1 MLKLTEPIQLKSD
14 PNIVTLTSSFSQK
27 MIGNYDIASCE
38 FESDELLHFVTAPA
52 EVYLAEGGANS
63 FVNISSNKVS
73 NDVKVELINNVLNRI
88 VLASDNNIT
97 YQDRIFI
104 EQTLRKLGITDV
116 NQFMRE
122 VNILK
127 QETDNIHALQNL
139 YWTNFETLNSL
150 TRVDNYI
157 KSDAKD
163 EKSGVEDNRSY
174 KYYLHEDIYNRLG
187 TRDLYLELKNYIIDS
202 YSWNNNISNAQMA
215 ISEQNHVFNQMFANE
230 LKYEA
235 TGIDN
240 NLVYNTVNSFELVD
254 EDIEEVSLSTMQNQL
269 VKAIM
274 ANAISNVYD
283 LKYDTILKHE
293 DRIWFNMA
301 TAINEITENTYKRF
315 EEYHISKP
323 ISDRAAAEYHTN
335 ISNNQ
340 LGEIE
345 ILYNIL
351 NEVGGDENFYTDNN
365 YRYEE
370 DVRVFAEAPEYQ
382 EVTVIQGDNL
392 ADDDYHKQLDIINEK
407 NIENAKRISEI
418 KLEEAAKPKHSTKI
432 DRRKAM
438 ADALRA
444 VNNDSK
450 VMLEYLQAPTKSEE
464 EIGKIPEAMRAV
476 YAPETVEILEAYNSL
491 INNREIKGDTKISF
505 DMENTLIREVNEI
518 SEYNEIHGD
527 EVERVYRI
535 ENNIDEGDVY
545 ENSLTDTYVS
555 NQSTNVYDEEGANY
569 VTQIH
574 NEMVNR
580 YERGEINLITDQ
592 ILELAPTFD
601 LEGTVERQLT
611 QTLPRRIDTVKS
623 IVDEHVMNTLNLT
636 HKESEQQIDEEYL
649 EELIRSNTT
658 NQIRKNEEKKEN
670 VTTTNVERVTNTT
683 VNDVKVTDERE
694 IVRLITENVDS
705 RIGSLSEQ
713 VYNRLEKKM
722 DRERRRRGI

>member
-14 PNIVTLTSSFSQK
+14 PNIITLSSSFSQR
-27 MIGNYDIASCE
+27 MIGNYDIVSCE
-38 FESDELLHFVTAPA
+38 FEADELLHFVTAPA

-88 VLASDNNIT
+88 VLAQDNNIT

-122 VNILK
+122 VSILK

-139 YWTNFETLNSL
+139 YWTNLETLNSL
-150 TRVDNYI
+150 TRVDNSI
-157 KSDAKD
+157 KADA
-163 EKSGVEDNRSY
+163 ESVKSGTEDNRSY

-240 NLVYNTVNSFELVD
+240 NLVYNTVNSYELVD
-254 EDIEEVSLSTMQNQL
+254 EDIEEVSLTTMQNQL

-274 ANAISNVYD
+274 SNAISYIYD

-293 DRIWFNMA
+293 DRLWLNMA

-315 EEYHISKP
+315 EEYHIRKP
-323 ISDRAAAEYHTN
+323 ISDKAAAEYHTS

-345 ILYNIL
+345 ILYNVL
-351 NEVGGDENFYTDNN
+351 NEYGGDENYYSGGD

-370 DVRVFAEAPEYQ
+370 DIRVFTEAPEYQ
-382 EVTVIQGDNL
+382 EITVIQGDNL
-392 ADDDYHKQLDIINEK
+392 EDNDYRKQLDIINEK
-407 NIENAKRISEI
+407 NIENAKKISEI
-418 KLEEAAKPKHSTKI
+418 KVEELAKPKTSTKI

-438 ADALRA
+438 SDALRA
-444 VNNDSK
+444 LNNDNK
-450 VMLEYLQAPTKSEE
+450 LMLEYLETPTREE
-464 EIGKIPEAMRAV
+464 QESNRIPEAYRAV
-476 YAPETVEILEAYNSL
+476 YAPETVEILEAYNNL
-491 INNREIKGDTKISF
+491 VNNREITGDTKITF
-505 DMENTLIREVNEI
+505 DMENTLISEIREI
-518 SEYNEIHGD
+518 SEYNEVHGD

-535 ENNIDEGDVY
+535 ENNIDEGDEITTERSYTQVDNVDTTVY
-545 ENSLTDTYVS
+545 NNEVENYITR
-555 NQSTNVYDEEGANY
+555 
-569 VTQIH
+569 IH

-580 YERGEINLITDQ
+580 YESGELSLITDQ
-592 ILELAPTFD
+592 ILKLAPVAD

-611 QTLPRRIDTVKS
+611 QVLPRRVDTVKT
-623 IVDEHVMNTLNLT
+623 IVDEHLTESLNLT
-636 HKESEQQIDEEYL
+636 HKETEQQINEEYL
-649 EELIRSNTT
+649 EELIRNNTT
-658 NQIRKNEEKKEN
+658 NQIKKTEEKKEN
-670 VTTTNVERVTNTT
+670 VTTTTVEQVTNTT

-694 IVRLITENVDS
+694 IVRLIAENVDS